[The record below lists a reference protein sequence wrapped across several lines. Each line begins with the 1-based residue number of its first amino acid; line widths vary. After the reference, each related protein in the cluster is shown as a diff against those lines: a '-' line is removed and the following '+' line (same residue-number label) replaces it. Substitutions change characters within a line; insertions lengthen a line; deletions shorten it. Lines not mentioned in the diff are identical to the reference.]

1 MIFLRAAAQVRDVY
15 PPQTNIVHVDGGRS
29 VLLTVEKSG
38 AASTLAIIQGIKARM
53 AQLKASLP
61 AALVVAPIGDQSVFV
76 TGAISSVIR
85 EGVIAAAL
93 TSLMI
98 LLFLGSWR
106 STVIIATSIPL
117 AILGSITA
125 LSLL

>member
-1 MIFLRAAAQVRDVY
+1 
-15 PPQTNIVHVDGGRS
+15 
-29 VLLTVEKSG
+29 
-38 AASTLAIIQGIKARM
+38 
-53 AQLKASLP
+53 
-61 AALVVAPIGDQSVFV
+61 VFV
-76 TGAISSVIR
+76 TGAISSVVR

-117 AILGSITA
+117 AILVRLPRC
-125 LSLL
+125 LSWGRRSTS